1 MLCHENPPY
10 FLTAYGIAVKNG
22 FKGTEEEWLASLKG
36 EKGDNVLWKGQYET
50 LSALQ
55 AAHPTGSEG
64 DCYLVGTHLYWWD
77 TDQKEWA
84 DAGSWQGPQG
94 IQGVKGDTG
103 ATGPQGPRGIK
114 GETGQKGDTGDTG
127 PQGPKGDAGPQG
139 AKGDKG
145 DTGPQG
151 LKGDKG
157 DTGPQGPQGIQ
168 GETGAAGPKGDKGDT
183 GDTGPQGQKG
193 DTGATGLQGPQGET
207 GNGISNISRTS
218 GDGSAGTADTYTVT
232 MTDGSSYT
240 FTVYNG
246 ADGTSFV
253 VKGRYETLAALQAA
267 HPTGSAG
274 DAWAVGTAESNR
286 IYLWDV
292 DAAAWKD
299 IGSLQGPAG
308 PQGEPG
314 PQGQKGDTGATGPQG
329 LPGTDGANGKS
340 ALTLST
346 PIGAPGTPNDHIN
359 FTLSLSYFNRTPE
372 VGETLAFHWYD
383 NTSGKTWLVYADI
396 TNLSTDEVSLHTTNF
411 ISITGQAGATGPQGP
426 TGKTAYQYA
435 VDGGYTGTEA
445 QFQSLMG
452 TGPWLPLAGGT
463 LTDTLTL
470 PGIILASGSI
480 SGSIGFGSDFDR
492 MVILS
497 GPGESNKVLFTSAS
511 SSTARIAIGNVK
523 TPAKPDEAANKEYV
537 DGLVG
542 DIGALLDEINGEVA

>member
-1 MLCHENPPY
+1 MYGYENPPY
-10 FLTAYGIAVKNG
+10 FLDAYSLACKLG
-22 FKGTEEEWLASLKG
+22 FTGSKEEWIASLKG
-36 EKGDNVLWKGQYET
+36 EKGDPVLWKGQYDT

-55 AAHPTGSEG
+55 SAHPTGSEG

-77 TDQKEWA
+77 TDKKAWA

-103 ATGPQGPRGIK
+103 ETGPQGPRGIK

-157 DTGPQGPQGIQ
+157 DTGPQGQQGIQ

-193 DTGATGLQGPQGET
+193 DTGATGPQGPQGET
-207 GNGISNISRTS
+207 GNGISNIARTS

-253 VKGRYETLAALQAA
+253 VKGRYDTLAALQAA

-329 LPGTDGANGKS
+329 LPGADGANGQDGATFTPAVS
-340 ALTLST
+340 SDGTLSWT
-346 PIGAPGTPNDHIN
+346 NNGGLQNPASVNIKGPAGQDGADG
-359 FTLSLSYFNRTPE
+359 
-372 VGETLAFHWYD
+372 A
-383 NTSGKTWLVYADI
+383 
-396 TNLSTDEVSLHTTNF
+396 
-411 ISITGQAGATGPQGP
+411 AGATGPQGP
-426 TGKTAYQYA
+426 TGKSAYQYA

-445 QFQSLMG
+445 EFQALLSS
-452 TGPWLPLAGGT
+452 GPWLPISGGT
-463 LTDTLTL
+463 LTGALVVQAPTTN
-470 PGIILASGSI
+470 
-480 SGSIGFGSDFDR
+480 
-492 MVILS
+492 
-497 GPGESNKVLFTSAS
+497 EN
-511 SSTARIAIGNVK
+511 
-523 TPAKPDEAANKEYV
+523 PATKKYV
-537 DGLVG
+537 DDLVG